1 MKILLPETKL
11 FRGIDEAD
19 IPAVLESLGAVRKTF
34 QKGEYVFREGDTTDS
49 LGLVLSGA
57 VVMEY
62 SDAWGQ
68 NSLIGSARTGEVFAE
83 SYAAIPDEK
92 LMISVRA
99 AEDSEVLFIRVERA
113 LSCGC
118 GTVLVRNLLTV
129 SAGRSLAL
137 SRRIIHTSPKTI
149 RARLM
154 SYFSECAKRCGT
166 GKFTVPYNRQQLA
179 DYLGVD
185 RSTMC
190 SELTKMKSCGL
201 IRFEKNTFEIINPAP

>member
-1 MKILLPETKL
+1 MKILLSETKL

-19 IPAVLESLGAVRKTF
+19 IPAVLERLGAVRKTF
-34 QKGEYVFREGDTTDS
+34 KKGEYVFREGDTTDS
-49 LGLVLSGA
+49 LGLVLTGA

-68 NSLIGSARTGEVFAE
+68 NSLIGSARPGEVFAE

-99 AEDSEVLFIRVERA
+99 AEDSEVLFIRVERT

-129 SAGRSLAL
+129 SAGRSFAKAAARKTASAAVS
-137 SRRIIHTSPKTI
+137 SRAPKTLAEPILRATGPSAMSVRPQKRYKAQKPEENAGRASNPRLPKI
-149 RARLM
+149 RQAV
-154 SYFSECAKRCGT
+154 S
-166 GKFTVPYNRQQLA
+166 KFAACLR
-179 DYLGVD
+179 
-185 RSTMC
+185 RS
-190 SELTKMKSCGL
+190 
-201 IRFEKNTFEIINPAP
+201 I